1 MDPIIGSA
9 LISGGSSLLGG
20 LLGKSSAK
28 KAAAAANAF
37 TEKQMKN
44 RHQWEVQDLKAAGL
58 NPILS
63 AGSAPSMGSSAM
75 EQQVNPNILGDA
87 VSSALQAKLLN
98 AQIQNTKAD
107 TVKKGAETA
116 SVSED
121 AKLKG
126 FMGDIKD
133 DLADV
138 YNSAKKRIPEAY
150 QKTRQE
156 YKNMIQKPIYSAKQG
171 AKSLAKKATS
181 GISFKFG
188 GN

>member
-1 MDPIIGSA
+1 MDPLIGSA

-20 LLGKSSAK
+20 LFGKSSAK

-37 TEKQMKN
+37 TREQMQN
-44 RHQWEVQDLKAAGL
+44 RHQWEVSDLRKAGL

-63 AGSAPSMGSSAM
+63 AGGTPSMGSSAM
-75 EQQVNPNILGDA
+75 EQQVNPNVLGDA
-87 VSSALQAKLLN
+87 VSSALQAKLLK
-98 AQIQNTKAD
+98 AQIANTQQD

-133 DLADV
+133 DLKGF
-138 YNSAKKRIPEAY
+138 YNSAKQAIPAAY
-150 QKTRQE
+150 EKTRAQ
-156 YKNMIQKPIYSAKQG
+156 YKSYAQTPIYA

-181 GISFKFG
+181 GISFKFHG
-188 GN
+188 KD